1 MCPFSFF
8 GVKMCNLGSLCYE
21 KIQKRKANKG
31 SRKVMTNKI
40 DIEKIIR
47 LVLEQA
53 PDREDIVTAL
63 QNCKVGHWSTNGYY
77 QFVNSRN
84 PNKPGSE
91 WQHEE
96 CVIIEQENEGDI
108 VIDLLKDGQ
117 IGGIE
122 FLDLIDK

>member
-1 MCPFSFF
+1 
-8 GVKMCNLGSLCYE
+8 
-21 KIQKRKANKG
+21 
-31 SRKVMTNKI
+31 MTDKL

-47 LVLEQA
+47 LVREQE

-63 QNCKVGHWSTNGYY
+63 QNCKSGHWSSNGYY

-84 PNKPGSE
+84 PNQPGSE

-96 CVIIEQENEGDI
+96 CIVIEQEKEGDI
-108 VIDLLKDGQ
+108 VIDLLKDGR

-122 FLDLIDK
+122 FIDLIDK